1 MPESTVT
8 TPSYTTPW
16 DTIAQRR
23 QLAEPGLLHIALRRV
38 ATLTMFTTRMK
49 L

>member
-16 DTIAQRR
+16 DTIAEQKNSRK
-23 QLAEPGLLHIALRRV
+23 QEDKMPSLQIP
-38 ATLTMFTTRMK
+38 
-49 L
+49 